1 MKQIYNKLFQRAD
14 VRVVLTAMFAVAIGL
29 SHYDV
34 ASAQAAS
41 ASVEGNCVAAQTVA
55 APNTCGDYD
64 GDGRLGAAED
74 ADGDA
79 IYGTLSA
86 ALVAKGTNPRR
97 NVTVTVVTSGTFAE
111 AVTITDAYGN
121 VTLQAAHGIAVSLDA
136 QPQSDMDDSA
146 LRSQNGVTVNS
157 ARFVTIRNLT
167 FRNWSSGVTARGNA
181 EIVIE
186 NCRFE
191 NNATSGVYAEGDAKI
206 LLTHSAVLAT
216 GVRIFDQESNPPVLP
231 APAFGVYF
239 NGRASGLVFSTT
251 ISGTSGAGIANN
263 TGRANA
269 VCAHLV
275 NSFNNSPNFDRV
287 IPSPV
292 PCGSADVKG
301 RTFIR

>member
-1 MKQIYNKLFQRAD
+1 MRRKIFAA
-14 VRVVLTAMFAVAIGL
+14 VFPTVAFAVAVSL
-29 SHYDV
+29 AYYDV

-41 ASVEGNCVAAQTVA
+41 ASVEGNCVVAQTA
-55 APNTCGDYD
+55 ATPGTCGDYD

-86 ALVAKGTNPRR
+86 ALVANGTNPRR
-97 NVTVTVVTSGTFAE
+97 NVTITVVTSGTFAE

-121 VTLQAAHGIAVSLDA
+121 VTLQAAPGVVASLDA
-136 QPQSDMDDSA
+136 QPQGDDNST
-146 LRSQNGVTVNS
+146 LRSQNGITVNS

-167 FRNWSSGVTARGNA
+167 IRNWSGGVAARGNA
-181 EIVIE
+181 EVVIE

-191 NNATSGVYAEGDAKI
+191 NNATSGVYAEGDAKV

-216 GVRIFDQESNPPVLP
+216 GVRNFEQDSNPPVLP

-239 NGRASGLVFSTT
+239 NGKASGLIFSTT
-251 ISGTSGAGIANN
+251 VSGTSGAGVANN
-263 TGRANA
+263 TGRPNA
-269 VCAHLV
+269 VCAYLV
-275 NSFNNSPNFDRV
+275 NSFNNSPNFDRI
-287 IPSPV
+287 IPSLI

-301 RTFIR
+301 RTFVR